1 MYVTHYITSYLHR
14 KYARPKPK
22 PKPNNK
28 THLNLQSPFMVLKI
42 KTSSKLIHKSP
53 EGMKCSQQ
61 AK

>member
-1 MYVTHYITSYLHR
+1 MYVTHYIMSYSQCN
-14 KYARPKPK
+14 YARPKPK

-42 KTSSKLIHKSP
+42 KTSSKLMHKSP